1 MKNYVDVLITG
12 ATGMVGKSVLL
23 ECIRDNRVKNIYLVN
38 RVTVNIKSPKIIEFI
53 VDDFLKVGDL
63 KKKIKNCDACFH
75 CMGITS
81 FGQNSNYYYKVTYE
95 MTKSLADLVYG
106 INPNSIMTYVSGEGT
121 STKENSII
129 DWANVKG
136 KTENY
141 ILNRGLKDAYMFRL
155 SLLIPENGIKA
166 KTKLYN
172 LFYTIMTPFYPLMK
186 LTPSITTSSK
196 LGLAMINC
204 LYFPEDHKYLDNR
217 KINNLSKMHLSK
229 L

>member
-38 RVTVNIKSPKIIEFI
+38 RVPVNIKSPKIIEFI

-95 MTKSLADLVYG
+95 MTKSLADLIYD

-141 ILNRGLKDAYMFRL
+141 ILNRGFKDAYMFRL
-155 SLLIPENGIKA
+155 GLLIPENGIKA

-186 LTPSITTSSK
+186 LIPSITTSSK

-204 LYFPEDHKYLDNR
+204 VYFPENDKYLDNR
-217 KINNLSKMHLSK
+217 KINNLSKMHLN
-229 L
+229 

>member
-38 RVTVNIKSPKIIEFI
+38 RVPVNIKSPKIIEFI

-155 SLLIPENGIKA
+155 GLLIPENGIKA

-172 LFYTIMTPFYPLMK
+172 LFYTIMRPFYPLMK
-186 LTPSITTSSK
+186 LIPSITTSSK

-204 LYFPEDHKYLDNR
+204 VYFPENDKYLDNR
-217 KINNLSKMHLSK
+217 KINNLSKMHLN
-229 L
+229 

>member
-38 RVTVNIKSPKIIEFI
+38 RVPVNIKSPKIIEFI

-63 KKKIKNCDACFH
+63 KRKIKNCDACFH

-95 MTKSLADLVYG
+95 MTKSLADLVYD

-141 ILNRGLKDAYMFRL
+141 ILNRGFKDAYMFRL
-155 SLLIPENGIKA
+155 GLLIPENGIKA

-186 LTPSITTSSK
+186 LIPSITTSSK

-204 LYFPEDHKYLDNR
+204 VYFPENDKYLNNR
-217 KINNLSKMHLSK
+217 KINNLSKMHLN
-229 L
+229 